1 MAIHPSE
8 VLIFLNTFAGNVLGA
23 DIVLAAATIVV
34 GHYLDHLSPVR
45 LDLEVW
51 SYLGVVRQLAIDGV
65 IGLTYR
71 DIFLESVILPHRDR
85 ALDEFAHRRPRHLI
99 HIVGSVHLAA
109 HIKAWHI
116 PSLQFFAR
124 VEADVAF
131 RETVVRVRSLRAAVG
146 RIWNAEPGLVGKDLQ
161 FRRDGLEDQRRLTA
175 AVVAEPLLSEV
186 PEQDSYR
193 VVALLEEGRDVNLVV
208 IGSVRER
215 STLESTFEDSEF
227 AVDPHPVL

>member
-1 MAIHPSE
+1 MAVHPAE
-8 VLIFLNTFAGNVLGA
+8 VLIFLNTFAGNVLSA

-34 GHYLDHLSPVR
+34 GHYPDHLATVR

-85 ALDEFAHRRPRHLI
+85 ALDKLAHRRPRHLI
-99 HIVGSVHLAA
+99 HIVGPVHLAA
-109 HIKAWHI
+109 DVKARHI
-116 PSLQFFAR
+116 PTLHLFAR

-131 RETVVRVRSLRAAVG
+131 RETVVRMRGVRAAVG
-146 RIWNAEPGLVGKDLQ
+146 WVRNAEPGFVGKDLQ
-161 FRRDGLEDQRRLTA
+161 FRRYGLEDQRRLTA

-186 PEQDSYR
+186 PEQDGDR
-193 VVALLEEGRDVNLVV
+193 VVALLEERCDVNLVV

-215 STLESTFEDSEF
+215 STLEPTLEDSEF
-227 AVDPHPVL
+227 AIDPHPVL